1 MVESC
6 EGKDPVSGSLPGT
19 PAKLVNGGTPA
30 KERNGGVAGRESSTQ
45 SPPLTPSA
53 RSSEFFK
60 LFFFTYFAYFF
71 IFIIFVLLISNVM
84 LSFNG
89 NNCLKLRL

>member
-60 LFFFTYFAYFF
+60 LFFYIFRLFF
-71 IFIIFVLLISNVM
+71 YIHYFVLLISNVM